1 MNARLFLKR
10 NASTILTCIGG
21 IGVVGTAILA
31 VNATPKAL
39 RVLEEAKEEKGEEL
53 TVMEKVVVAGP
64 KFVPAIVVG
73 AATVTCIF
81 GANVLN
87 KRKQAALISAY
98 ALIDKSYSEY
108 KDKLK
113 ELYGEETHQNIVD
126 SIAIEKAKDTHIN
139 AATLGTMCDTSLE
152 DDYSEPVL
160 FYDEYSNR
168 YFEASIEQVILAEY
182 HVNRNL
188 VLRGYT
194 PLNEL
199 YDFLGLEPTE
209 YGSTVGWSVEDELYW
224 IDFNHRKVLLD
235 DTLECYIIETPWG
248 PSVEA
253 LEYYYD

>member
-1 MNARLFLKR
+1 M
-10 NASTILTCIGG
+10 
-21 IGVVGTAILA
+21 GTAIMA
-31 VNATPKAL
+31 AKATPKAL
-39 RVLEEAKEEKGEEL
+39 RVLEEAKEEKGEDL
-53 TVMEKVVVAGP
+53 TVVEKVVVAGP
-64 KFVPAIVVG
+64 KFVPAIIVG

-98 ALIDKSYSEY
+98 ALIDKSYNEY

-139 AATLGTMCDTSLE
+139 ASSICTMCDTSLE
-152 DDYSEPVL
+152 DNYSEPVL
-160 FYDEYSNR
+160 FYDTYGSR
-168 YFEASIEQVILAEY
+168 YFEATIEQVIQAEY
-182 HVNRNL
+182 HLNRNF
-188 VLRGYT
+188 VLRGYA

-199 YDFLGLEPTE
+199 YDFLGLEPTD
-209 YGSTVGWSVEDELYW
+209 YGNTVGWSVEDELYW

-235 DTLECYIIETPWG
+235 ETLECYIIETPWG
-248 PSVEA
+248 PSVES